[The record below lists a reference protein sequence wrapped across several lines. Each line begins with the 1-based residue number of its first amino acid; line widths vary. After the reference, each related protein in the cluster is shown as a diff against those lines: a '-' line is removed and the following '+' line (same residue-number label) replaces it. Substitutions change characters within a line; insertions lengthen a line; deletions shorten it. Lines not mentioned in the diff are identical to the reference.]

1 LSQEAREKAAALARK
16 QELERIDRDRTRK
29 REALEVR
36 ITALRKEFEFEE
48 QDAETMS
55 AEVEK
60 REELVAEDRKAMA
73 RSRKADT
80 GDGFAVSKRNKK

>member
-1 LSQEAREKAAALARK
+1 
-16 QELERIDRDRTRK
+16 
-29 REALEVR
+29 
-36 ITALRKEFEFEE
+36 
-48 QDAETMS
+48 MS
-55 AEVEK
+55 AEVER